1 MFSIKN
7 MPCDVVVGGF
17 FGDEGKGKIIAYLVS
32 KDNIKVAARGGV
44 GPNAGHTFSING
56 QTFKVRMLP
65 SAAFNVNTTLAIGAG
80 VLVNPTVLLNEI
92 STFNAHNRTF
102 IDFQCGII
110 TDEHIKKDSSDDFL
124 KDKVGT
130 TGTGTGPA
138 NSDRALRKLSIAR
151 ECEQVK
157 DYLKDVSTLIHSNLE
172 KQNNV
177 LLEGTQGTYLSLY
190 HGGYPYVTSKDVT
203 ASSICADIGI
213 GPKSVDDVLVVFKS
227 YVTRVGGGPLQNEL
241 DKEESKKRG
250 WIEYGSVT
258 GRERRSS
265 PFNIELAKKAIRL
278 NGGTSFALTKMDVLY
293 PECAGITDYSR
304 LPSSGRKFIEEIES
318 ELGIKAVLIGTGAEV
333 NAIIDRRDN
342 NNKN

>member
-1 MFSIKN
+1 
-7 MPCDVVVGGF
+7 MPCKVVVGGF

-32 KDNIKVAARGGV
+32 KDDIKLAARGGV

-56 QTFKVRMLP
+56 KTFKVRMLP

-110 TDEHIKKDSSDDFL
+110 TDEHIKKDSSDGFL

-157 DYLKDVSTLIHSNLE
+157 DYLTDVSTLIHSNLE

-213 GPKSVDDVLVVFKS
+213 GPKNVDEVLVVFKS

-293 PECAGITDYSR
+293 PESAGITDYSK
-304 LPSSGRKFIEEIES
+304 LPSSAKKFVEEIES

-342 NNKN
+342 KNNNKN

>member
-1 MFSIKN
+1 
-7 MPCDVVVGGF
+7 MPCNVIVGGF
-17 FGDEGKGKIIAYLVS
+17 FGDEGKGKIVAYLVS
-32 KDNIKVAARGGV
+32 KDGVRLAARGGV

-65 SAAFNVNTTLAIGAG
+65 SAAFNSNTILAIGAG

-92 STFNAHNRTF
+92 SIFNVRKRTF
-102 IDFQCGII
+102 IDYQCGII
-110 TDEHIKKDSSDDFL
+110 TDEHIKRDSLDNFL

-151 ECEQVK
+151 DCMEVK
-157 DYLKDVSTLIHSNLE
+157 DYLTDISMLIHSNLE
-172 KQNNV
+172 NKNNV

-190 HGGYPYVTSKDVT
+190 HGGYPFVTSKDVT
-203 ASSICADIGI
+203 ASSICADVGI
-213 GPKSVDDVLVVFKS
+213 GPKHVDEVLVVFKS
-227 YVTRVGGGPLQNEL
+227 YVTRVGGGPLENEL

-250 WIEYGSVT
+250 WTEYGSVT

-265 PFNIELAKKAIRL
+265 PFNIPLAKKAIRL

-293 PECAGITDYSR
+293 PECAGITDYSK
-304 LPSSGRKFIEEIES
+304 LPLSAQKFIEEIES
-318 ELGIKAVLIGTGAEV
+318 ELGLKAILIGTGAEV
-333 NAIIDRRDN
+333 NAIIDRRGI
-342 NNKN
+342 KY

>member
-1 MFSIKN
+1 MFSIKY
-7 MPCDVVVGGF
+7 MPCNVVVGGF

-32 KDNIKVAARGGV
+32 KDDISLAARGGV

-56 QTFKVRMLP
+56 QTFNVRMLP
-65 SAAFNVNTTLAIGAG
+65 SAAFNANTTLAIGAG

-157 DYLKDVSTLIHSNLE
+157 NYLRDVSTLIHSKLE
-172 KQNNV
+172 KQDKV

-213 GPKSVDDVLVVFKS
+213 GPKNVDEVLVVFKS
-227 YVTRVGGGPLQNEL
+227 YITRVGGGPLQNEL

-265 PFNIELAKKAIRL
+265 PFNIDLAKKAIRL

-293 PECAGITDYSR
+293 PECAGITDYSK
-304 LPSSGRKFIEEIES
+304 LSSSAQKFVEEIES
-318 ELGIKAVLIGTGAEV
+318 ELGLKAVLIGTGAEV
-333 NAIIDRRDN
+333 DAIIDRRAD
-342 NNKN
+342 K

>member
-32 KDNIKVAARGGV
+32 KDDIKLAARGGV

>member
-1 MFSIKN
+1 
-7 MPCDVVVGGF
+7 MPCNVVVGGF
-17 FGDEGKGKIIAYLVS
+17 FGDEGKGKIVAYLVS
-32 KDNIKVAARGGV
+32 KDSISLAARGGV

-56 QTFKVRMLP
+56 QIFKVRMLP
-65 SAAFNVNTTLAIGAG
+65 SAAFNSNTRLAIGAG

-92 STFNAHNRTF
+92 SIFNAHDRTF

-110 TDEHIKKDSSDDFL
+110 TSDHIARDSSDNFL

-151 ECEQVK
+151 DCKDIK
-157 DYLKDVSTLIHSNLE
+157 DYLTDINTLIHGDLE
-172 KQNNV
+172 KKNTV

-190 HGGYPYVTSKDVT
+190 HGGYPFVTSKDVT
-203 ASSICADIGI
+203 ASSICADVGI
-213 GPKSVDDVLVVFKS
+213 GPKHVDEVIVVFKS

-250 WIEYGSVT
+250 WAEYGSVT

-278 NGGTSFALTKMDVLY
+278 NSGTSFAITKMDVLY
-293 PECAGITDYSR
+293 PECAGVTEYSK
-304 LPSSGRKFIEEIES
+304 LPQVAKKFIQEIES
-318 ELGIKAVLIGTGAEV
+318 ELGLKAVLIGTGADV
-333 NAIIDRRDN
+333 DAIIDRRE
-342 NNKN
+342 KKPSSLT